1 MAVCRAVWVVPL
13 CFTLMLVVSASARQN
28 QSGQQTTSGQQSQS
42 GQQTKSGQQSTTS
55 TQDLPSA
62 PLPQPTAGQKKPDK
76 LPSAPPTERPSQAP
90 AEPGPYGPAGPAASS
105 EPPRAAPPPGASGT
119 STSKDDKIDIS
130 PPSGDAKAH
139 PNAGLDNSD
148 IGEFHPFD
156 PHRAAKDVEVG
167 DFYFKQRNYRAAISR
182 YREAL
187 LYKPNDAIA
196 TFSLADAL
204 EKAGDRQEAIQ
215 NFQAYLK
222 ILPTG
227 PKAKDAHKALERLQ
241 AKAAAR
247 KPAGTAATTK
257 PKQQ

>member
-1 MAVCRAVWVVPL
+1 MPSAARNSRYNTSVAVGRYLWGVPL
-13 CFTLMLVVSASARQN
+13 SLALALVPVFA
-28 QSGQQTTSGQQSQS
+28 QQQQSQS
-42 GQQTKSGQQSTTS
+42 GQQKTTS

-62 PLPQPTAGQKKPDK
+62 PQPQPTAGQKKPEPQK
-76 LPSAPPTERPSQAP
+76 PAAAPAPPD
-90 AEPGPYGPAGPAASS
+90 PGPYGPAGPSATS
-105 EPPRAAPPPGASGT
+105 EPPRTTPPPDAPGT

-130 PPSGDAKAH
+130 PPANDATAH
-139 PNAGLDNSD
+139 PNAGLDNPD

-204 EKAGDRQEAIQ
+204 EKSGDLQEAAQ
-215 NFQAYLK
+215 NYRAYLK
-222 ILPTG
+222 ILPNG
-227 PKAKDAHKALERLQ
+227 PKAKDAHKALERL
-241 AKAAAR
+241 KATTPAPR
-247 KPAGTAATTK
+247 KPTDTAKVAQ
-257 PKQQ
+257 PKQ